1 LWPLY
6 TAFDRLRRFSSPA
19 SLVCM
24 LPLRFRASQSP
35 LAASRLHQAP
45 KSDRRSPLPVVSL
58 LSARL
63 GANFRSLRY
72 FPSRLLSPSRVRA
85 VDLSHSLAF
94 DSLSPCE
101 VDGIL
106 RYVCYPCLIQA
117 ESEPPGRRPPAPGS
131 YIHRLLPSPVK
142 LCGRAGRAALSATY
156 RCFPRSRF
164 HLPPERIW
172 SYEPIR

>member
-6 TAFDRLRRFSSPA
+6 TAFDRCRRFSSPA

-45 KSDRRSPLPVVSL
+45 KSYRRSPLPVVSL

-63 GANFRSLRY
+63 GANFRNLRC
-72 FPSRLLSPSRVRA
+72 FPSRPFHPRGVRS
-85 VDLSHSLAF
+85 VDLSHSLALH
-94 DSLSPCE
+94 SLSSCE

-131 YIHRLLPSPVK
+131 YIHRLLPLPVK
-142 LCGRAGRAALSATY
+142 LCGRRGRAALSATC